1 LKSNGLLRQSLDTH
15 KKQLRGVVPGGYV
28 SNMVVVPSLEYNREP
43 NVVKTWNVAAILALT
58 GGAQGLKQLL
68 GRHGQAVPD
77 ASAISMWKARG
88 RLPGNWSAQVIYALG
103 ESQTPVDLKLLIID
117 AGADT
122 DDDLFAA

>member
-1 LKSNGLLRQSLDTH
+1 MRLRPLRVPVTV
-15 KKQLRGVVPGGYV
+15 QLRAEDYNLKNTPG
-28 SNMVVVPSLEYNREP
+28 EP
-43 NVVKTWNVAAILALT
+43 ITVKTWNVAAILALT

-77 ASAISMWKARG
+77 ASAIAMWKARG

-103 ESQTPVDLKLLIID
+103 ESQTPVDLKLLITD
-117 AGADT
+117 ARANA